1 MNSKY
6 EYMARKNKELED
18 EVNQSMKDKLTMF
31 DQKEIRKMENS
42 AKEEAKLLETKNI
55 ELLTQLEVLKNQL
68 SNERSLLGEQERKI
82 TQNETDLT
90 KLRN

>member
-18 EVNQSMKDKLTMF
+18 EVNRSMKDKLTMF

-42 AKEEAKLLETKNI
+42 VKEEAKLLETKNI

>member
-18 EVNQSMKDKLTMF
+18 EVNRSMKDKLTMF

>member
-1 MNSKY
+1 
-6 EYMARKNKELED
+6 MARKNKELED
-18 EVNQSMKDKLTMF
+18 EVNRSMKDKLTMF